1 MWAALKGYDS
11 IVEMLLGHGANVNLK
26 NKVVIEINMM
36 PK

>member
-1 MWAALKGYDS
+1 MAAQLAYDS
-11 IVEMLLGHGANVNLK
+11 IVETLLGHGANVNLK